1 MIWWTALITG
11 LVGSLHCAGM
21 CGPIALSLPFK
32 PGSGRTGLVI
42 GRLLYNGGRLITYML
57 MGAVMGSIGST
68 LGWFG
73 WQQYLSI
80 GAGVLILLWVI
91 FHYTPLRIPL
101 RIPAMPFSKTFKR
114 LFESGS
120 NGALFGIG
128 ILNGFLP
135 CGLVYVA
142 LAGAVASETALNG
155 ALYMLL
161 FGLGTFP
168 LMFILSL
175 GRAWKGLQQR
185 LAMRKLIPWMAAVI
199 GILFI
204 VRGMNL
210 GIPYLSPK
218 MTQNKHQTEVEC
230 CHPVDNH

>member
-1 MIWWTALITG
+1 
-11 LVGSLHCAGM
+11 
-21 CGPIALSLPFK
+21 
-32 PGSGRTGLVI
+32 
-42 GRLLYNGGRLITYML
+42 
-57 MGAVMGSIGST
+57 
-68 LGWFG
+68 
-73 WQQYLSI
+73 
-80 GAGVLILLWVI
+80 
-91 FHYTPLRIPL
+91 
-101 RIPAMPFSKTFKR
+101 MPFSKTFKR
-114 LFESGS
+114 LFDSGS
-120 NGALFGIG
+120 QVSLLGIG

-155 ALYMLL
+155 AIYMFL
-161 FGLGTFP
+161 FGLGTYP
-168 LMFILSL
+168 LMFVLSL

-218 MTQNKHQTEVEC
+218 MTQNHHQTEVEC
-230 CHPVDNH
+230 CHPAENH

>member
-1 MIWWTALITG
+1 VIWLAFITG

-21 CGPIALSLPFK
+21 CGPIALSLPF
-32 PGSGRTGLVI
+32 SEEQNRSTIVS
-42 GRLLYNGGRLITYML
+42 GRLLYNLGRVITYAIMGGV
-57 MGAVMGSIGST
+57 MGAVGSAI
-68 LGWFG
+68 GWFG

-80 GAGVLILLWVI
+80 AAGAFIILWVLLR
-91 FHYTPLRIPL
+91 YTPLKGHL
-101 RIPAMPFSKTFKR
+101 PAWEMPFAKSFKR
-114 LFESGS
+114 LFKSS
-120 NGALFGIG
+120 RPISLFGIG
-128 ILNGFLP
+128 FLNGFLP

-142 LAGAVASETALNG
+142 LAGAVATGEALNG
-155 ALYMLL
+155 AMYMAF
-161 FGLGTFP
+161 FGLGTYP

-175 GRAWKGLQQR
+175 GMTWKGLQQR

-218 MTQNKHQTEVEC
+218 MTQNHNQTEVEC
-230 CHPVDNH
+230 CHPADNH